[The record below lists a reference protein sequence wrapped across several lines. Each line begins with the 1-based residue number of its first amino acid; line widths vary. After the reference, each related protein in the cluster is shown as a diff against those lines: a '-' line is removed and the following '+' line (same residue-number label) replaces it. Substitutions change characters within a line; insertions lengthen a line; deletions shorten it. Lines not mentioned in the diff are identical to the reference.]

1 MCCTL
6 SRGTLTYEYVRV
18 LVSVCEYRCESFSHT
33 LCAALYSQNYSHSQR
48 GNKLRFM
55 CERFV
60 QKVAQPQP
68 IVNVYAGVCLC
79 VCESV
84 LVCVAWSPLWYG
96 EYGKWQMAFCTA
108 GAEACGAK
116 LANLS
121 SLQH

>member
-6 SRGTLTYEYVRV
+6 SRGTLTYEYVSV
-18 LVSVCEYRCESFSHT
+18 GECVCECRCESFSHT

-68 IVNVYAGVCLC
+68 IVSVCMR
-79 VCESV
+79 VCEC
-84 LVCVAWSPLWYG
+84 VCVAWSPLWCG
-96 EYGKWQMAFCTA
+96 EYGKWQMAFCAAAEVEA
-108 GAEACGAK
+108 GGAK